1 MRPHRSRCELER
13 GPPALAGSRGLF
25 DAGAADCL
33 PRVCARGQRADG
45 TAPAPGDGAAAHGR
59 EDVAAASGG
68 GRGPGPARVGS
79 HGRGD
84 ADRRGG
90 RPDAVRSGK
99 EADELPRPHA
109 LGVFV
114 GGAPRPR
121 RHHEGGEWRFEQA
134 LTALGHIPETHDS
147 IEQAIDIRCEL
158 RTALVPSG
166 DFERIRTVLTEAR
179 HLSTRVQDA
188 IRLGRVAN
196 YMSALHYFFGEPH
209 QGFVTG
215 REAIAVADTAVRV
228 VGQAYAG
235 MNLWELGEHREAVD
249 YFRAAIAALK
259 DRLVHE
265 RFGQVLVI
273 GVLARVGLAG
283 TLAELGD
290 FDEAIAVGEQGV
302 EIAQAAEHATSVATA
317 QWGLGLP
324 HLLRGN
330 IEKAL
335 AFLQD
340 AVIACREMNL
350 RT

>member
-1 MRPHRSRCELER
+1 
-13 GPPALAGSRGLF
+13 
-25 DAGAADCL
+25 
-33 PRVCARGQRADG
+33 
-45 TAPAPGDGAAAHGR
+45 
-59 EDVAAASGG
+59 
-68 GRGPGPARVGS
+68 
-79 HGRGD
+79 
-84 ADRRGG
+84 
-90 RPDAVRSGK
+90 
-99 EADELPRPHA
+99 
-109 LGVFV
+109 
-114 GGAPRPR
+114 
-121 RHHEGGEWRFEQA
+121 
-134 LTALGHIPETHDS
+134 
-147 IEQAIDIRCEL
+147 
-158 RTALVPSG
+158 
-166 DFERIRTVLTEAR
+166 
-179 HLSTRVQDA
+179 
-188 IRLGRVAN
+188 
-196 YMSALHYFFGEPH
+196 MSALHYFFGEPH

-335 AFLQD
+335 PFLQD

-350 RT
+350 RTYFHWTAPTLGRAYLLAGKGDQALELMEAALQRRHRRGRGSAIGARAATAPPRQRYPKGRSSAQDET